1 MTSMNK
7 KRNRDLETGSLLIRG
22 KDRKQ
27 ETRNSSNK
35 DYIIYFIVAVVVLS
49 FISFSNSSCNV
60 YKFHDIAIPDSI
72 KTIKINFIEN
82 RAPYVNP
89 LLSPRLTDRL
99 RQKIVSQTRLSQTNN
114 DNADWDING
123 YISNYTS
130 STSGISNQQVA
141 TNRLTVTVHVSVN
154 DQKANKTQEY
164 DVSRNFEYSA
174 TKSLTQ
180 AESELADE
188 IIRGLTDDIFNRIFS
203 NW

>member
-1 MTSMNK
+1 MNDQSHENNPTNAS
-7 KRNRDLETGSLLIRG
+7 RLTM
-22 KDRKQ
+22 KDRKVVKRKMNA
-27 ETRNSSNK
+27 RNVLL
-35 DYIIYFIVAVVVLS
+35 FGIVTIALLLLLS
-49 FISFSNSSCNV
+49 FGNSSCNV
-60 YKFHDIAIPDSI
+60 YKFRDIAIPDSI
-72 KTIKINFIEN
+72 KTIKVNFIEN

-99 RQKIVSQTRLSQTNN
+99 KQKIVTQTKLSQTNN
-114 DNADWDING
+114 DNADWDVKG

-130 STSGISNQQVA
+130 STSGISQQQVA
-141 TNRLTVTVHVSVN
+141 TNRLTVTVHISVN

-174 TKSLTQ
+174 TKSLSQ
-180 AESELADE
+180 AESELADD